1 MITKVRNHPSQNEA
15 LLFERSSPGKKAY
28 QLPDL
33 DVPPADAAAAL
44 GAENVRA
51 AIDGFPEVSEVEA
64 IRHFTRLSTWNYAID
79 YGMYPLGSC
88 TMKYNPRVNE
98 VVARTEGLAWAH
110 PYQPEALAQGC
121 METMARLEAILA
133 EITGMDAVTLQPAA
147 GAHGELTGILL
158 IRALLEKR
166 GNPRKKILVPDSA
179 HGTNPA
185 TAAIAG
191 YAVENIPSSA
201 TGLLDVSALERIVTS
216 DVAALMVTNPN
227 TLGIFEENIVRA
239 AEILH
244 AKGAL
249 LYMDGANMN
258 ALVGIARP
266 GDFGV
271 DALHLNLHKTF
282 STPHGGGGPGAG
294 PVAVKKALEPFLPVP
309 RLKRS
314 GKKWAW
320 NYNRKHSIGRVRAF
334 YGNFG
339 VLVRALAYILAHGGP
354 GLRNA
359 TVDAVLNANYI
370 RKRLEPYYHLPYV
383 SPSMHEVVFSDAWQE
398 RDGVRTGDIAKRLI
412 DYGFHPYTVSF
423 PLIVHG
429 ALMIEPTE
437 TEGTLEL
444 DAFVDAMISI
454 AKESQMD
461 PQFVKGAPY
470 STRTSRVDE
479 VTAARKPVLRWK
491 GALRTGPDMSGPYP
505 EPQ

>member
-1 MITKVRNHPSQNEA
+1 MIQKVTTHLSQNEA
-15 LLFERSSPGKKAY
+15 LLFERSSPGKKAF
-28 QLPDL
+28 QLPEL
-33 DVPPADAAAAL
+33 DVPPVDAVEAL
-44 GAENVRA
+44 GAENVRRE
-51 AIDGFPEVSEVEA
+51 IEGFPEVSEVEA

-88 TMKYNPRVNE
+88 TMKYNPRINE
-98 VVARTEGLAWAH
+98 VAARTEGLAWAH
-110 PYQPEALAQGC
+110 PYQPESLAQGC
-121 METMARLEAILA
+121 MEVMATLEAALV
-133 EITGMDAVTLQPAA
+133 EICGMDAVTLQPAA

-166 GNPRKKILVPDSA
+166 GNPRKKILIPDSA

-191 YAVENIPSSA
+191 YAVENIKSSE
-201 TGLLDVSALERIVTS
+201 TGGVDLAALEQLVTG

-227 TLGIFEENIVRA
+227 TLGVFEKQIVRV

-244 AKGAL
+244 KKGAM

-258 ALVGIARP
+258 ALVGVARP

-271 DALHLNLHKTF
+271 DVMHLNLHKTF

-294 PVAVKKALEPFLPVP
+294 PVAVKKVLEPFLPTP
-309 RLKRS
+309 RLKRT
-314 GKKWAW
+314 GKKLAFD
-320 NYNRKHSIGRVRAF
+320 YKRKHSIGRVKAY

-339 VLVRALAYILAHGGP
+339 VLVRALSYILAHGGP

-359 TVDAVLNANYI
+359 TMDAVLNAIYI
-370 RKRLEPYYHLPYV
+370 RKGLEAYYDLPYK
-383 SPSMHEVVFSDAWQE
+383 SPSMHEVVFSDDRQAKL
-398 RDGVRTGDIAKRLI
+398 GVRTGDIAKRLI

-437 TEGTLEL
+437 TEGKLEI
-444 DAFVDAMISI
+444 DSFIDAMISI
-454 AKESQMD
+454 AREIETD
-461 PQFVKGAPY
+461 PQMVKNAPY
-470 STRTSRVDE
+470 NTRTSRVDE
-479 VTAARKPVLRWK
+479 TTAARKPVLRWK
-491 GALRTGPDMSGPYP
+491 PA
-505 EPQ
+505 

>member
-1 MITKVRNHPSQNEA
+1 MKVRSHITQNEA
-15 LLFERSSPGKKAY
+15 LLFEMGSPGKKGY
-28 QLPDL
+28 QLPTL
-33 DVPPADAAAAL
+33 DVPAIDPGAAL
-44 GAENVRA
+44 GQENVRA
-51 AIDGFPEVSEVEA
+51 EIEGFPEVSEVEA

-79 YGMYPLGSC
+79 LGLYPLGSC

-98 VVARTEGLAWAH
+98 LVARLDGLAWAH
-110 PYQPEALAQGC
+110 PYQPEALAQGA
-121 METMARLEAILA
+121 MEVMARLEAALA

-166 GNPRKKILVPDSA
+166 GNPRKKILIPDSA

-191 YAVENIPSSA
+191 YAVENIHSNTSGMVDLA
-201 TGLLDVSALERIVTS
+201 ELERVVDK
-216 DVAALMVTNPN
+216 DVAALMMTNPN
-227 TLGIFEENIVRA
+227 TLGVFDDNMAGV

-244 AKGAL
+244 RKGAL
-249 LYMDGANMN
+249 VYMDGANMN

-271 DALHLNLHKTF
+271 DVMHLNLHKTF
-282 STPHGGGGPGAG
+282 STPHGGGGPGGG
-294 PVAVKKALEPFLPVP
+294 PVAVKKILEPFLPAP
-309 RLKRS
+309 RMKRLRNRWAFDYKRPRAI
-314 GKKWAW
+314 GK
-320 NYNRKHSIGRVRAF
+320 VRAY

-339 VLVRALAYILAHGGP
+339 VIVRALAYILAHGGD

-370 RKRLEPYYHLPYV
+370 RRKLEPFYDLPYTA
-383 SPSMHEVVFSDAWQE
+383 PNMHEVVFSDDRQAKL
-398 RDGVRTGDIAKRLI
+398 GVRTGDIAKRLI

-437 TEGTLEL
+437 TESKLEL
-444 DAFVDAMISI
+444 DLFIEAMTAI
-454 AKESQMD
+454 AREVETD
-461 PQFVKGAPY
+461 PQLVRSAPH
-470 STRTSRVDE
+470 STRTSKVDE
-479 VTAARKPVLRWK
+479 VGAARRPILRWK
-491 GALRTGPDMSGPYP
+491 PRETGSQAAD
-505 EPQ
+505 